1 MEKYLTKIDKDARR
15 SDMRGHVQQFVTE
28 YLRADGLFIARLVGK
43 SIVIGKNLFLEIKKA
58 FQCSKNSVRE
68 HFKKISALID
78 YSNLLQNPITATW

>member
-1 MEKYLTKIDKDARR
+1 MEKYLTKIDKDVRR

-68 HFKKISALID
+68 HLKK
-78 YSNLLQNPITATW
+78 NKCPN